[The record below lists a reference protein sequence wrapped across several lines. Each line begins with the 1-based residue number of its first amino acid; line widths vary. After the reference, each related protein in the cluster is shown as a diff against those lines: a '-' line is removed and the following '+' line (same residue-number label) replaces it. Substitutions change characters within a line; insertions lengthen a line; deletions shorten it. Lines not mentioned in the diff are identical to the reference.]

1 MTLLGLHHIT
11 LVCSDAQ
18 RTVDFYTRV
27 LGQRFVKKTVNFDDP
42 GSYHLYFG
50 NETGQPG
57 SAITF
62 FEWPGAPKGHPGIGG
77 THHFALQ
84 VADYAGLLK
93 WKRRLTDL
101 GFSIEGPLDRRYFTS
116 IYFNDPDGTI
126 LEIATRGPGWTVDE
140 AADRLGMEFREPPP
154 EMVIHNRDEARVH
167 PRVSIGKP
175 KDNGRRVSRNAG
187 VQAEK
192 WPEPVPD
199 ITLDMALRQG
209 MHHITAIGTDIQRTH
224 AFFGELLGL
233 RRVKTPALATS
244 ASAGASVT
252 SNFDDPNSAHWYW
265 GVGDGRPGTLITYF
279 EHDPAKRR
287 RAQMGAG
294 QTHHFAFAVPDEA
307 TQLEWREKLI
317 QAGLRVSPVMD
328 RIYFK
333 SIYTHDPDGH
343 IVELATAGPGFPMD
357 EDVADLGQSLKLPP
371 WLEKHRAE
379 IESALRPI
387 TAPKWRA
394 PEAV

>member
-1 MTLLGLHHIT
+1 MTILGLHHIT
-11 LVCSDAQ
+11 LVCADAQ

-50 NETGQPG
+50 NEAGQPG

-62 FEWPGAPKGHPGIGG
+62 FEWPAAPKGRPGIGG

-84 VADYAGLLK
+84 VADYDGLLK

-101 GFSIEGPLDRRYFTS
+101 GLSVEGPLDRYYFKS

-140 AADRLGMEFREPPP
+140 PADRLGMEYREPPP
-154 EMVIHNRDEARVH
+154 EMMKNNRDEAR
-167 PRVSIGKP
+167 I
-175 KDNGRRVSRNAG
+175 A
-187 VQAEK
+187 AET

-199 ITLDMALRQG
+199 ITPDMALAQG
-209 MHHITAIGTDIQRTH
+209 MHHITAIGSDIERTH
-224 AFFGELLGL
+224 AFFGELLGM
-233 RRVKTPALATS
+233 RRVK
-244 ASAGASVT
+244 VT
-252 SNFDDPNSAHWYW
+252 SNFDDPASAHWYW
-265 GVGDGRPGTLITYF
+265 GVGNGRPGTLITYF
-279 EHDPAKRR
+279 ERQPAKSR

-294 QTHHFAFAVPDEA
+294 QTHHFALAVPDEE
-307 TQLEWREKLI
+307 TQLEWREKLVR
-317 QAGLRVSPVMD
+317 AGLRVSPVMD

-333 SIYTHDPDGH
+333 SIYTNDPDGH
-343 IVELATAGPGFPMD
+343 IVELATAGPGFTAD
-357 EDVADLGQSLKLPP
+357 EDLADLGRGLKLPP
-371 WLEKHRAE
+371 WLEPHRAE
-379 IESALRPI
+379 IESVLHPLA
-387 TAPKWRA
+387 APERRA